1 MANNIITNLG
11 MEILKKAIKKAAG
24 LTDDNIN
31 LTQALGQSLERSVMY
46 ELHDIRKEKELEEQG
61 IKPNQCYNAPCKYQ
75 VEKDGWGDECSG
87 KIGRP
92 VSCLYRMTSLPPNV
106 LDYSDKYM
114 PSHKEALDMLA
125 EHGLV
130 KDGREEYIKAS
141 IYYGKAESRSER
153 DNTEI
158 KGITMAQARLAIS
171 DTIKQYLDYAVEN
184 SWITQECRE
193 EIDEGVIASNCAVE
207 LEKVMGI
214 FPNIRILY

>member
-1 MANNIITNLG
+1 MANNIITDLG

-31 LTQALGQSLERSVMY
+31 LTQALGQSLER
-46 ELHDIRKEKELEEQG
+46 
-61 IKPNQCYNAPCKYQ
+61 
-75 VEKDGWGDECSG
+75 
-87 KIGRP
+87 P
-92 VSCLYRMTSLPPNV
+92 V
-106 LDYSDKYM
+106 K
-114 PSHKEALDMLA
+114 
-125 EHGLV
+125 
-130 KDGREEYIKAS
+130 
-141 IYYGKAESRSER
+141 R